1 MKMGWS
7 GKNGRIKNNNLLR
20 TNQFVFESKYSIYK
34 GYFPSGCCF
43 NRRKMN
49 PICILASCTKNDIAL
64 FSMKRY
70 KCNWKILIMSCITR
84 LDIKPLSWITTWFR
98 LHELLIINFCFNRQ
112 CYFVSWTFYYLNI
125 KTYYAYLEL
134 PNAIS

>member
-1 MKMGWS
+1 MDTL
-7 GKNGRIKNNNLLR
+7 RIIIYRKRINLSL
-20 TNQFVFESKYSIYK
+20 NQNVVYTRVMFV
-34 GYFPSGCCF
+34 PSGCCF

-70 KCNWKILIMSCITR
+70 KCNLKILIMSCITR
-84 LDIKPLSWITTWFR
+84 LDTKPLSWITTWFR

-112 CYFVSWTFYYLNI
+112 CYFVPWTFYYLNI